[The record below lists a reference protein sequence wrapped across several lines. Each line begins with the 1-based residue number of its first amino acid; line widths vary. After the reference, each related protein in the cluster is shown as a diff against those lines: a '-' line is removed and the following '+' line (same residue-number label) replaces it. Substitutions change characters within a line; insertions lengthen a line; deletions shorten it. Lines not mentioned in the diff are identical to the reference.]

1 MSRRFRLIVDDQGRG
16 RLVDKDTG
24 HAIED
29 VVAVSVIAR
38 ASHATRVIVE
48 FVGEVEADI
57 EAHDIE
63 RLPAPPHKPP
73 APAEG
78 LVNR

>member
-1 MSRRFRLIVDDQGRG
+1 MPRRFRLIVDDNGRG
-16 RLVDKDTG
+16 ELVDKDTG
-24 HAIED
+24 QSIED

-38 ASHATRVIVE
+38 ANHATRVIVE

-63 RLPAPPHKPP
+63 RSPPPP
-73 APAEG
+73 PKDWP
-78 LVNR
+78 VYKR